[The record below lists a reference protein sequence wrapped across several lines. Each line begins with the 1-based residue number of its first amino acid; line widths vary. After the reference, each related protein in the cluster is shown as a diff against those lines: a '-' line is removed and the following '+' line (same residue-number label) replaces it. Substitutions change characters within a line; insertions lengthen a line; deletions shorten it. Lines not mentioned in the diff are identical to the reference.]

1 MCTTGKKKKQ
11 KTKEL
16 HVIDLFQAALSLV
29 RVADNS
35 LMNKGSNNNLIGVS
49 SKLAGARFFLCE
61 TCWVQLLDRDCDRH
75 GWINPSCVV
84 VLFP

>member
-1 MCTTGKKKKQ
+1 MHNWKKKTQ

-49 SKLAGARFFLCE
+49 SKLAGAGFF
-61 TCWVQLLDRDCDRH
+61 
-75 GWINPSCVV
+75 SM
-84 VLFP
+84 